1 MKTYSAALNFTAF
14 DEAANLT
21 QEHEASSPELPLK
34 VQTTEKVRE
43 PEETPLTG
51 SVYFE
56 ESKHTKS
63 NNDQAQLRTAQPKI
77 TGQRKSAKKG
87 AMTSFMGVQEANQTA
102 TTKAETV
109 YQVAQVDSSPVNKKK
124 KTATKPQSASKRTQA
139 SPIKQVPAPSKPIS
153 PVKSGSKPKLK
164 KASTLTSVKT
174 SIAIKTESDQKS
186 PNKWRNEQL
195 DE

>member
-63 NNDQAQLRTAQPKI
+63 NNDQA
-77 TGQRKSAKKG
+77 
-87 AMTSFMGVQEANQTA
+87 
-102 TTKAETV
+102 
-109 YQVAQVDSSPVNKKK
+109 
-124 KTATKPQSASKRTQA
+124 
-139 SPIKQVPAPSKPIS
+139 
-153 PVKSGSKPKLK
+153 
-164 KASTLTSVKT
+164 
-174 SIAIKTESDQKS
+174 
-186 PNKWRNEQL
+186 
-195 DE
+195 